1 MDVAVVCHM
10 QGGDAAP
17 VVTIDPKDAKIAQ
30 LEQQLAAMA
39 SSQVRPTSGDGA
51 STSYGPSTS
60 HGPSTS
66 YGADGDL
73 ATMGFMCGTAHI
85 DASAALTRGAAKAL
99 EPRGAVVELDPQ
111 RGDAHR
117 QTKLPQS
124 FTLSE
129 TVTTASMNPVR
140 TNPIVGKLVESGN
153 DSAGLT
159 STLLGAATAVVRA
172 PLFSATDMLNLGVGP
187 A

>member
-1 MDVAVVCHM
+1 MPDQGRGGRGHGRGM
-10 QGGDAAP
+10 PHGGRQPGGDRAVPA
-17 VVTIDPKDAKIAQ
+17 VATDPKDAKIAQ

-39 SSQVRPTSGDGA
+39 SSQVRPTAGDGA
-51 STSYGPSTS
+51 
-60 HGPSTS
+60 STS

-73 ATMGFMCGTAHI
+73 ASMGFMCGTAHV

-111 RGDAHR
+111 RGDAGR

-129 TVTTASMNPVR
+129 IVQTASMNPIR
-140 TNPIVGKLVESGN
+140 TNPSGVQPGY
-153 DSAGLT
+153 DRGT
-159 STLLGAATAVVRA
+159 S
-172 PLFSATDMLNLGVGP
+172 GVQSGYYWG
-187 A
+187 